1 MNRRTN
7 ALSFALNSCL
17 SRTTASRGRR
27 TGSAPTS
34 KHPRDPC
41 PRPPPGPRHPL
52 LCPFMGLRF
61 CPHFFLGECRDS
73 SKTHLGARVLRSQT
87 FRSSQ
92 SDSTSCSR
100 HTSGTPFLLCPLAD
114 SYWSSTSLSQLGFP
128 CSLAQVKSLR
138 PMPIPGS
145 LSSFSPYFSHLL
157 TLRRHPALRPR
168 GIPLLWGK
176 DWRMGTAPVGRPA
189 VGRTAATRGLT
200 R

>member
-1 MNRRTN
+1 MRCPSLSTPVSPAQLHPEVGARGQLRHPSTPRT
-7 ALSFALNSCL
+7 LVHGH
-17 SRTTASRGRR
+17 R
-27 TGSAPTS
+27 
-34 KHPRDPC
+34 
-41 PRPPPGPRHPL
+41 PRHPL

-87 FRSSQ
+87 FRSSR

-100 HTSGTPFLLCPLAD
+100 RTSGTPFLLCPLAD
-114 SYWSSTSLSQLGFP
+114 SYSSSTSLSQLGFP

-145 LSSFSPYFSHLL
+145 LSSFSPYFSYLL

-176 DWRMGTAPVGRPA
+176 DWRMGTAPAGRPA
-189 VGRTAATRGLT
+189 MGRTAATRGMT